1 MKLAVTYENGNI
13 FQHFGHTER
22 FKIYD
27 IEDGKVVDAAVVET
41 GGAGHGAL
49 AGFLAQNNVQVL
61 LCGGIGGGAR
71 AALAQAGVTLY
82 GGVSGAA
89 DDAVQ
94 AFLDGKLAYDPNA
107 QCAHHEHHDGGCGH
121 HDGGAHGCGH
131 ADGHGCGGHGDD
143 GHGCGHHEG
152 GHGCGHHEGS

>member
-1 MKLAVTYENGNI
+1 MKLAVTYENGNV

-27 IEDGKVVDAAVVET
+27 IEDGKVVYAAVVET

-107 QCAHHEHHDGGCGH
+107 QCAHHEHRDG
-121 HDGGAHGCGH
+121 GCGH
-131 ADGHGCGGHGDD
+131 ADGHGCGGHGD
-143 GHGCGHHEG
+143 G
-152 GHGCGHHEGS
+152 GHGCGHHSCGHHEGS